1 MKAGQP
7 KAAWHLEVHNTKCYP
22 LVPET
27 HKVANK
33 KDPPQSQL
41 GQMLV
46 ERK

>member
-33 KDPPQSQL
+33 KDPPS
-41 GQMLV
+41 
-46 ERK
+46 RSWDRCR